1 MSLRARIALAAAGA
15 VAVAVVLAAAA
26 TYVLVRGQLR
36 GEVDDALRGRARA
49 AAAFG
54 VRLESSRP
62 FSAIPV
68 EPGVRL
74 GGAGSY
80 LQVVTSNGDVVSASR
95 STPSVEIPVT
105 SATRAVARGDGDA
118 FFGDAT
124 VAGTHVRVLTYP
136 AAPGLA
142 VQVVRPLDEID
153 RTLSRLRLVLLAV
166 AATGIALAAAL
177 GMVVTRATLAPVRRL
192 TSAAEG
198 VSQTL
203 DLSHRIEL
211 GGNDE
216 LGRLA
221 ASFNRM
227 LETLERSV
235 GAQRQLV
242 ADASH
247 ELRTPI
253 TSIRMNTELL
263 ARKDGL
269 TVAERQRVLAATLSQ
284 LDEMTT
290 LVAEIFE
297 LARGDQQRLEHD
309 DVRLDEIVE
318 DVVQRA
324 RASTSDVEFQTAVEP
339 TVVRG
344 VPGRLARAV
353 GNLLDNA
360 AKWSPPGGT
369 VEVTLSSG
377 ELVVRD
383 HGPGV
388 EPEDVP
394 HVFDRFY
401 RSRAARATPG
411 AGLGLAIVRQ
421 VADDHGGTADVE
433 NAPDGG
439 AVFRLR
445 FPVLLTGGGA
455 AGF

>member
-1 MSLRARIALAAAGA
+1 VSLRARIALAAAGA
-15 VAVAVVLAAAA
+15 VAVAVVLGAAA

-49 AAAFG
+49 VEAFG
-54 VRLESSRP
+54 LRLQRP
-62 FSAIPV
+62 GPFPSIPV
-68 EPGVRL
+68 DPGVRL

-80 LQVVTSNGDVVSASR
+80 LQVVSSNGGVSSLSR
-95 STPSVEIPVT
+95 VRPAAQVPVT
-105 SATRAVARGDGDA
+105 AQTLAVARGDRDA
-118 FFGDAT
+118 FFGDA
-124 VAGTHVRVLTYP
+124 VIAGTHVRVLTAP

-142 VQVVRPLDEID
+142 VQVVRPLDEVD
-153 RTLSRLRLVLLAV
+153 RTLRRLRLILFAV
-166 AATGIALAAAL
+166 VAGGIALAAAL
-177 GMVVTRATLAPVRRL
+177 GVAVTRATLAPVRRL
-192 TSAAEG
+192 TSAAED

-203 DLSHRIEL
+203 DLSHRIETD
-211 GGNDE
+211 GGDE

-221 ASFNRM
+221 GSFNRM

-253 TSIRMNTELL
+253 TSIRMNVELL
-263 ARKDGL
+263 ARKDAL
-269 TVAERQRVLAATLSQ
+269 SPSERERVLAATLVQ

-290 LVAEIFE
+290 LVAEISE
-297 LARGDQQRLEHD
+297 LARGDEQRLDDD
-309 DVRLDEIVE
+309 DVRLDQIVE
-318 DVVQRA
+318 DA
-324 RASTSDVEFQTAVEP
+324 VERVRGTTGSIEFRTTIEP

-344 VPGRLARAV
+344 VPSRLTRAV
-353 GNLLDNA
+353 ANLLDNA

-369 VEVTLSSG
+369 VEVTLSGG

-401 RSRAARATPG
+401 RSRAARSNPG
-411 AGLGLAIVRQ
+411 SGLGLAIVRQ
-421 VADDHGGTADVE
+421 VTDDHGGTAVVE

-445 FPVLLTGGGA
+445 FPVLLTGVEPA
-455 AGF
+455 AS

>member
-49 AAAFG
+49 ASAFG
-54 VRLESSRP
+54 FRLQTPGP
-62 FSAIPV
+62 FPAIPV
-68 EPGVRL
+68 DPGVRL

-80 LQVVTSNGDVVSASR
+80 LQVVTSSGAVSSLSR
-95 STPSVEIPVT
+95 LEPAAKIPVT
-105 SATRAVARGDGDA
+105 AQTLAVARGEHDA
-118 FFGDAT
+118 FFGDT
-124 VAGTHVRVLTYP
+124 VIAGTHVRVLTTR
-136 AAPGLA
+136 AATGVAL
-142 VQVVRPLDEID
+142 QVVRPLDEVD
-153 RTLSRLRLVLLAV
+153 RTLRRLRFILLAV
-166 AATGIALAAAL
+166 AAGGIALAAGL
-177 GMVVTRATLAPVRRL
+177 GVAVTRATLAPVRRL

-203 DLSHRIEL
+203 DLSHRIETE
-211 GGNDE
+211 GTDE

-253 TSIRMNTELL
+253 TSIRMNVELL
-263 ARKDGL
+263 ARKDAL
-269 TVAERQRVLAATLSQ
+269 SPSERERVLAATLVQ

-290 LVAEIFE
+290 LVAEISE
-297 LARGDQQRLEHD
+297 LARGDEQRFEDD
-309 DVRLDEIVE
+309 DVWLNQIVE
-318 DVVQRA
+318 DAVERA
-324 RASTSDVEFQTAVEP
+324 RGTTGDIEFQTTIEP

-344 VPGRLARAV
+344 VPSRLTRAV
-353 GNLLDNA
+353 ANLLDNA

-369 VEVTLSSG
+369 VEVTLSGG

-401 RSRAARATPG
+401 RSRAARSKPG
-411 AGLGLAIVRQ
+411 SGLGLAIVRQ
-421 VADDHGGTADVE
+421 VADDHGGTAAVE

-445 FPVLLTGGGA
+445 FPILLVGA
-455 AGF
+455 GPAS

>member
-1 MSLRARIALAAAGA
+1 MSLRARMVLGAAGA

-26 TYVLVRGQLR
+26 TYVLARGQLR
-36 GEVDDALRGRARA
+36 GEVDDALRGRARVA
-49 AAAFG
+49 ATFG
-54 VRLESSRP
+54 IRLESSQP
-62 FSAIPV
+62 FPSIPV
-68 EPGVRL
+68 EPPVRL

-80 LQVVTSNGDVVSASR
+80 LQVVTSAGDVVSPPS
-95 STPSVEIPVT
+95 SSPSVQIPVT
-105 SATRAVARGDGDA
+105 SKTLAVARGDHDA
-118 FFGDAT
+118 FFGDAV

-136 AAPGLA
+136 AGAGIA
-142 VQVVRPLDEID
+142 VQVVRPLDEVD
-153 RTLSRLRLVLLAV
+153 RTLGRLRLILLAV
-166 AATGIALAAAL
+166 AAAGIALAAAL
-177 GMVVTRATLAPVRRL
+177 GIVVTRATLAPVRRL

-203 DLSHRIEL
+203 DLSHRIEA
-211 GGNDE
+211 GGDDE

-253 TSIRMNTELL
+253 TSVRMNIELL

-269 TVAERQRVLAATLSQ
+269 PEPERARVLAATLGQ
-284 LDEMTT
+284 LDEMTN
-290 LVAEIFE
+290 LVSEIFE
-297 LARGDQQRLEHD
+297 LARGDQQRLEDD

-318 DVVQRA
+318 DAVERA
-324 RASTSDVEFQTAVEP
+324 RASTSGVEFKAAFEP

-344 VPGRLARAV
+344 VSNRLTRAV

-360 AKWSPPGGT
+360 AKWSPPGGI
-369 VEVTLSSG
+369 VDVTLSDG

-388 EPEDVP
+388 DLEDIP

-401 RSRAARATPG
+401 RSRSARAKPG
-411 AGLGLAIVRQ
+411 SGLGLAIVRQ
-421 VADDHGGTADVE
+421 VADDHGGTAAVE

-439 AVFRLR
+439 AIFRLR
-445 FPVLLTGGGA
+445 LPVLAPGPEATES
-455 AGF
+455 